1 MVLGGSGLIGGALL
15 AALRR
20 RGAQAQGTDSKTL
33 DLRDAAAVRALIL
46 KLSPGVVYH
55 AAAKASVDECEERPA
70 ETRAVNLDPL
80 PGLAAAAAEAGARLV
95 FFSSDYVF
103 SGEAGPYAEEDPAG
117 PVNEYGRQKLL
128 AEAAL
133 AASACGWLALRVTVA
148 FGPEAKAKNFVAR
161 LARELSAGR
170 RLRVPDDQWGSPTYA
185 PDLAEAAVQL
195 AEHGERGVVH
205 LCGPEVVNRL
215 ELAREAARAY
225 RLDPDL
231 IDGVPTAA
239 LGQKARRPLRA
250 GMKTAKARALL
261 GRELLGYRAA
271 LRLMARGA

>member
-1 MVLGGSGLIGGALL
+1 MDG
-15 AALRR
+15 
-20 RGAQAQGTDSKTL
+20 
-33 DLRDAAAVRALIL
+33 
-46 KLSPGVVYH
+46 
-55 AAAKASVDECEERPA
+55 CEEHPA
-70 ETRAVNLDPL
+70 ETRAVNVDPL
-80 PGLAAAAAEAGARLV
+80 PGLAVAAAETGARLV

-103 SGEAGPYAEEDPAG
+103 SGEAGPYSEDDPTG

-133 AASACGWLALRVTVA
+133 AASSCDWLALRVTVV
-148 FGPEAKAKNFVAR
+148 FGPEPKAKNFVAR
-161 LARELSAGR
+161 LARELGAGR

-215 ELAREAARAY
+215 ELAREAALAY
-225 RLDPDL
+225 RLDPEL

-261 GRELLGYRAA
+261 GRELLDYRAA
-271 LRLMARGA
+271 LRRMARES